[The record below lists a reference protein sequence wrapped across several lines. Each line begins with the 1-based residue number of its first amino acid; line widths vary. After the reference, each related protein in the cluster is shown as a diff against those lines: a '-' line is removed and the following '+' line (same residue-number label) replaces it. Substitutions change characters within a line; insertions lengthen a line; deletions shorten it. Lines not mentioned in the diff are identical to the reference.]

1 MIDGMVENMGVST
14 LWEKEGGNGLYP
26 PPSLH
31 VSIIIGVNLYFSDIS
46 IHLYFSDVSIHLYFS
61 DVSVHLE
68 KRIGL
73 IVRTET
79 NVT

>member
-46 IHLYFSDVSIHLYFS
+46 IHLYFSDVS
-61 DVSVHLE
+61 VHLE

>member
-31 VSIIIGVNLYFSDIS
+31 VSIIIGVNLYFSD
-46 IHLYFSDVSIHLYFS
+46 VSIHLYFS